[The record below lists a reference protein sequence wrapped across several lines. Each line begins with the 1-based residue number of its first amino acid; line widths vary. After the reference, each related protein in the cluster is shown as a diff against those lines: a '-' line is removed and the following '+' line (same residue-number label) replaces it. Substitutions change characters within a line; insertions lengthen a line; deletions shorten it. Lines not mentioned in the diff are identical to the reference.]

1 MGGAARGRKAENKE
15 RRGGNK
21 GGGEKGNHE
30 RKSREM
36 RGRERGDGWG
46 KKVRRLMERRDGG
59 GTLRGTEGTTWKTV
73 QRGSAQEPRDWEDN
87 AGAQVLGT
95 GALTV
100 RC

>member
-59 GTLRGTEGTTWKTV
+59 GTLRGTEGTSGRQCREGVLRSPGTGKIMLELKYWV
-73 QRGSAQEPRDWEDN
+73 QEP
-87 AGAQVLGT
+87 
-95 GALTV
+95 
-100 RC
+100 